1 MKGYIEF
8 LQTTNPFIL
17 IILHVTMIIFAR
29 YIIGY
34 TSIATP
40 WGRKITANESKT
52 VWNKILM
59 GYGVIVSFVLSAT
72 IILQFYQFVRTI
84 K

>member
-1 MKGYIEF
+1 MKGYIEL

-17 IILHVTMIIFAR
+17 IILHVIMIIFAR
-29 YIIGY
+29 YIIGF
-34 TSIATP
+34 TSFATP

-52 VWNKILM
+52 VWNKVLM
-59 GYGVIVSFVLSAT
+59 GYGVVVSFILSAT
-72 IILQFYQFVRTI
+72 IILQLFQFVRTI